1 MRQREYVIWQIA
13 QKAQEKG
20 ENKWQFCWRLAES
33 TQPSPTDNSWVCT
46 GSWKQNLLPT
56 KKLSGVMSWFLIT
69 NSKWI
74 NHLLLLMLFVSSW
87 LPENK
92 KSHDTEIMGKVE
104 NNSLHKW
111 ITKLESAKCLWGET
125 ISYWNYKMFSQK
137 NLISRI
143 QSLAKLLVVNI
154 TNYAT

>member
-1 MRQREYVIWQIA
+1 MKQWEYVIWQIA

-20 ENKWQFCWRLAES
+20 ENKWQFCWHLAES

-92 KSHDTEIMGKVE
+92 NPMTLRSWERLKITPFTSESQNWNLRNVFEGRPFHIEIIKSFLRKI
-104 NNSLHKW
+104 W
-111 ITKLESAKCLWGET
+111 YLEYNLWQ
-125 ISYWNYKMFSQK
+125 NC
-137 NLISRI
+137 
-143 QSLAKLLVVNI
+143 
-154 TNYAT
+154 